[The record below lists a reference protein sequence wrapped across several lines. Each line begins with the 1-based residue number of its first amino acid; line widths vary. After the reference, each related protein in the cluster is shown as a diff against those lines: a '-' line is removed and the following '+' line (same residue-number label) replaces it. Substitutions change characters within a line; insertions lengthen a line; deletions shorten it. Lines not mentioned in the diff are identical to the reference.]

1 MTARP
6 LASLVHVIDCC
17 HIKGHGGA
25 HHQHD
30 TAPHLGRDLDSNIS
44 LLHNHKLSDEQ
55 GSSRILLSSRL
66 KLTPSLPTTALIRA
80 KSP

>member
-1 MTARP
+1 
-6 LASLVHVIDCC
+6 VFDCC
-17 HIKGHGGA
+17 RINGHGGS

-30 TAPHLGRDLDSNIS
+30 AAHHLGRDLDSTIS
-44 LLHNHKLSDEQ
+44 LLHNHKLAGEH

-66 KLTPSLPTTALIRA
+66 KLTPSLPTTALSRA